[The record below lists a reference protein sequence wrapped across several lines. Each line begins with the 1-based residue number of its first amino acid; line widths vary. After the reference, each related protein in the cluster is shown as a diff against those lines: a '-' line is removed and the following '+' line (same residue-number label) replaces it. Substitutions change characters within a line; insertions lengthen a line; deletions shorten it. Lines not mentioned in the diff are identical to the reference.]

1 MSNEQ
6 SKKPASTPQP
16 KPVKPQRPTN
26 TIEKGIK
33 PLDISSKRDS
43 RD

>member
-6 SKKPASTPQP
+6 SKKPASTPHP

-33 PLDISSKRDS
+33 SGEISTKRDNRS
-43 RD
+43 